1 MFSGIVEELG
11 TVQEI
16 RLEGD
21 PKRLA
26 FGCDLAVTEVR
37 VGDSIAVNG
46 VCLTVERF
54 DAGSFTVGVMPET
67 LRRTNLG
74 ALRVGDQVNLERSL
88 PAMGRVGG
96 HFVQGHVDGTGT
108 VLERT
113 PDGAALIVKI
123 ALPSQLARYVVEKG
137 YVSVDGASL
146 TVVEATPEWFSV
158 SLVSHTQDHT
168 TLASKNPGQPVNIE
182 VDIIAKYV
190 ERLVLGDSS
199 AALKSASPGE

>member
-1 MFSGIVEELG
+1 MGTVRELG
-11 TVQEI
+11 
-16 RLEGD
+16 LEGE
-21 PKRLA
+21 PKRLV
-26 FGCDLAVTEVR
+26 FGCDLAVADAR
-37 VGDSIAVNG
+37 IGDSIAVNG

-54 DAGSFTVGVMPET
+54 DARSFTSGVMPET

-74 ALRVGDQVNLERSL
+74 ALGVGDRVNLERSL
-88 PAMGRVGG
+88 PATGRVGG

-123 ALPSQLARYVVEKG
+123 ALPPRLARYVVEKG

-168 TLASKNPGQPVNIE
+168 TLASKTPAEPVNLE

-190 ERLVLGDSS
+190 ERLVQGDPS
-199 AALKSASPGE
+199 AVLEHAWTGE

>member
-16 RLEGD
+16 RLEGE
-21 PKRLA
+21 PKRLV
-26 FGCDLAVTEVR
+26 FGCNLAVADAR
-37 VGDSIAVNG
+37 IGDSIAVNG

-54 DAGSFTVGVMPET
+54 DARSFTVGVMPET

-74 ALRVGDQVNLERSL
+74 ALRLGDRVNLERSL

-123 ALPSQLARYVVEKG
+123 ALPSRLARYVVEKG

-146 TVVEATPEWFSV
+146 TVVEATPDWFSV

-168 TLASKNPGQPVNIE
+168 TLASKVPGQPVNLE

-190 ERLVLGDSS
+190 ERLVLGDPG
-199 AALKSASPGE
+199 AALKYASTGE